1 MAPCPVPC
9 LLLAGARRLDD
20 PESEPLP
27 VDLHHT
33 PTLAVTGAGGGG
45 DALANLLPF
54 VLLAVAFWFLLIRP
68 QRKRAQEAAQIRSSL
83 RVGAEVMTT
92 AGLYGTVAHVDDDA
106 VLLEVAPGVTNR
118 YAKGAVARILSSP
131 DDDLEGPA
139 SEAVDGLDDSLRED
153 SSGENRSGEGT
164 LGEGTARGDGV
175 RGDGVR
181 DDRPGRDEGPAAG
194 R

>member
-1 MAPCPVPC
+1 M
-9 LLLAGARRLDD
+9 
-20 PESEPLP
+20 
-27 VDLHHT
+27 DLHHT
-33 PTLAVTGAGGGG
+33 PVLAVTGAGGGG

-83 RVGAEVMTT
+83 QVGAEVMTT

-131 DDDLEGPA
+131 DGDVERPA
-139 SEAVDGLDDSLRED
+139 SERVDDLDDDSLRED
-153 SSGENRSGEGT
+153 T
-164 LGEGTARGDGV
+164 LGEDTP